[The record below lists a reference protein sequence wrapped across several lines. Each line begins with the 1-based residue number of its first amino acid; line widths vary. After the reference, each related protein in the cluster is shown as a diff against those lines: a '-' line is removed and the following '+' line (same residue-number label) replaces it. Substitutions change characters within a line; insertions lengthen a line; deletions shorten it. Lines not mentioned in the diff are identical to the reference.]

1 MRVIREAGLSLAR
14 WCKSGDGT
22 VHPYHAAV
30 LLDGGYMLHHP
41 ASLRPYD
48 TLRLSYREPLERWK
62 RHVTYWLRYEG

>member
-14 WCKSGDGT
+14 WRKSGDGT

-30 LLDGGYMLHHP
+30 LLDSGYMLHHP
-41 ASLRPYD
+41 ASLRP